1 MVTSA
6 GALLDRAA
14 VPRVGEMR
22 GFQCGAVQK
31 LPNPLLHAL
40 GPFDIHLEARDLLVE
55 HVHAAATAAGRLPAS
70 LAVRHHDASFAFHLN
85 DLISKDVL
93 R

>member
-1 MVTSA
+1 
-6 GALLDRAA
+6 
-14 VPRVGEMR
+14 MR

-55 HVHAAATAAGRLPAS
+55 HGGAPSVEDFGHDCSCLRLMT
-70 LAVRHHDASFAFHLN
+70 R
-85 DLISKDVL
+85 
-93 R
+93 